1 MNVYEPLP
9 PGFNPLARI
18 TPALTL
24 RKEKVASITAMIFF
38 HIILHPAVLIY
49 VIYGG
54 YLLTNLG
61 PRAIQE
67 KGTWPKN
74 KVVSFGPIPKFAT
87 V

>member
-54 YLLTNLG
+54 VPFDQSRAKVNSGKRYL
-61 PRAIQE
+61 AQ
-67 KGTWPKN
+67 K
-74 KVVSFGPIPKFAT
+74 
-87 V
+87 

>member
-54 YLLTNLG
+54 
-61 PRAIQE
+61 
-67 KGTWPKN
+67 
-74 KVVSFGPIPKFAT
+74 VSFDQSMAKVNSGKRYLAQK
-87 V
+87 